1 MTNDSPNLTSDPEA
15 LKRLSDEALVHLL
28 LAGSQDAMA
37 EIFERYYRM
46 VMRVALQIVRD
57 TGEAQDIVQ
66 TVFTEFYQ
74 KAALFDSAK
83 GSLKT

>member
-1 MTNDSPNLTSDPEA
+1 MKNDPPNLSSDPAA
-15 LKRLSDEALVHLL
+15 LRLLFDEQLVHLL

-46 VMRVALQIVRD
+46 VMRVALHIVHD

-66 TVFTEFYQ
+66 AVFTEFYQ
-74 KAALFDSAK
+74 KAALFDPGK
-83 GSLKT
+83 VV